1 MSFRRYEIILPTRY
15 NDGTPVAEGE
25 FWDVA
30 KELVSHFGATSYL
43 PEPVHGLW
51 IHQGKTY
58 EENNVRLFVDLEDT
72 PENAAFFQ
80 RFKAALKERFRQID
94 IWMFPTK
101 SGSVEQL
108 ASTVWAK
115 PPAVLLP
122 PEVTVKLRLDY
133 TPTLWAC
140 QRQPREG
147 TRPTGNNGTC
157 RAL

>member
-43 PEPVHGLW
+43 PEPIHGLW

-58 EENNVRLFVDLEDT
+58 EENNVRLFVDVEDT

-94 IWMFPTK
+94 IWIV
-101 SGSVEQL
+101 SYEI
-108 ASTVWAK
+108 
-115 PPAVLLP
+115 
-122 PEVTVKLRLDY
+122 RL
-133 TPTLWAC
+133 
-140 QRQPREG
+140 G
-147 TRPTGNNGTC
+147 
-157 RAL
+157 